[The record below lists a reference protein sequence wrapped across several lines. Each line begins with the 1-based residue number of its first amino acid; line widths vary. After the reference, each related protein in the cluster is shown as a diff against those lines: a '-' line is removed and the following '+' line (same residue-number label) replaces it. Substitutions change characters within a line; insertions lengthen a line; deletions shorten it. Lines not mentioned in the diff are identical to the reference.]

1 MLVHLATAL
10 TVQAH
15 QKLGALAG
23 EEEYWVMFKEAYTA
37 AVRYYKA
44 GPWYHNADIWSGL
57 PTQQQ
62 TTSLQ
67 AFWPGAP
74 HLLPCLALEER
85 AGEAFAPIRTVQE
98 LWAMLLR
105 RHLLCK

>member
-1 MLVHLATAL
+1 
-10 TVQAH
+10 
-15 QKLGALAG
+15 
-23 EEEYWVMFKEAYTA
+23 MFKEAYTA
-37 AVRYYKA
+37 AVRFYKA

-74 HLLPCLALEER
+74 RVLPCLGPCSALEK
-85 AGEAFAPIRTVQE
+85 RTGKTSASSAAEQQT
-98 LWAMLLR
+98 MLLLGTCSAVDAAYCLGWQMGK
-105 RHLLCK
+105 LLHGV

>member
-1 MLVHLATAL
+1 
-10 TVQAH
+10 
-15 QKLGALAG
+15 
-23 EEEYWVMFKEAYTA
+23 MFKEAYTA

-74 HLLPCLALEER
+74 RALPCSATQCLSPEKGIGR
-85 AGEAFAPIRTVQE
+85 SSAPPRTG
-98 LWAMLLR
+98 
-105 RHLLCK
+105 